1 MDLEV
6 VGKGLSTL
14 GKGVGPGLIA
24 KAREMGVKLPPEL
37 DDPHAA
43 LTPGLVVPVL
53 RDIAGHFFPL
63 LGQQDDGEGL

>member
-6 VGKGLSTL
+6 VGKALSTL
-14 GKGVGPGLIA
+14 GKGMGAGLIA

-43 LTPGLVVPVL
+43 LTPGRIVPFL

-63 LGQQDDGEGL
+63 LSQRDT